1 MSKVIATTSQLN
13 PLTFP
18 LHGSRLIEASAGTGK
33 TFTLALL
40 YVRLVLGH
48 GTKETQFNRPLTPRD
63 ILVVTFTDAAAEELR
78 DRIRNR
84 LVEAAAYF
92 RDGAANA
99 SDDAVAIGDAND
111 PLELLRQDYPPKQ
124 WNTCAWQLQMAAEG
138 MDEARIS
145 TIHSWCNRVLVEQ
158 AFDTRGL
165 FNRQLVTDTEDLLA
179 QTVRDYWRVHFY
191 PLDEIAAGLISDEL
205 KSPAE
210 LLTAIRNLLKASSQ
224 GVTFKGEVLKVTDLT
239 PHLAAQGAYQQAKD
253 EAAQA
258 FAIEAEKRQAFET
271 EVKAHWVNNWQEIE
285 AYLNSIREY
294 LNGVSHQS
302 KTEEGFSELLAEIK
316 AWAEGK
322 GEAPGK
328 LKNFA
333 KGSFKFTA
341 KSSIKEAEDKEAFQL
356 LKDLLEQAKPAAINI
371 EQPELPLK
379 AAVLAHALP
388 WVKAEFNKR
397 MKQRAEMGFDDLLV
411 ELDKALDPEL
421 AQDSAKRLALALK
434 ERFPV
439 AMIDEFQ
446 DTDPIQYRI
455 FDRIY
460 QLEANAADSGLF
472 MIGDPKQAIYSFRG
486 ADIYTYLQA
495 RTATEGRHYTLKKNF
510 RSTQGVVEA
519 CNALFKQAESYD
531 RAAFRFKEEN
541 KNPIP
546 FVAVEAQGR
555 DEQLYL
561 PSGEAAP
568 LTFWYFSPEEDEDQS
583 LAITRYRELAAASAA
598 SEIVDWLMA
607 AKQGKAG
614 FGKDKQITQPLKP
627 ADIAILVRTGTEA
640 KAVREAL
647 QARQVPSVYLSD
659 RESLFSSQEAQDML
673 HWLYACANPLDE
685 RLVKAALGTNS
696 LDLPLE
702 QLAGW
707 QEDELAWEAQM
718 ELFQQLHWQWQRQ
731 GVLVMLQQL
740 LQHYQLPARLMQAPD
755 GERHLT
761 NLLHLAEWLQEAS
774 VELDGEQALIRHLA
788 EYLDAGD
795 QQQLLRLESDAER
808 VKVITIHKSKGLEYP
823 LVLLPFIGS
832 WRDID
837 GNTREVDYQLETG
850 KYQELAGNKTFKEAW
865 DAANDARIS
874 EDMRLLYVAL
884 TRASHALWLG
894 VAALKSGNAK
904 KPQVERSA
912 LGYLLNAGQPIA
924 DATAYEE
931 ALKQLAATS
940 LYLVRQAAPA
950 MHPHLLEP
958 GDALELDKAVAAPNL
973 KELTNWW
980 IASYS
985 AIQFQSVAGQ
995 VVEEVLEAGST
1006 AVNQGSLDQDTIDSS
1021 DEQMA
1026 EEDKISKFKPA
1037 EEAQAPAEL
1046 GPVSATNIMH
1056 HFPAGAVWGTLL
1068 HSVLEWAAVQE
1079 HAPTEGKKVKGFAAV
1094 VAENTASRDA
1104 FERFCKRR
1112 RIEKFFEPLWGWLVN
1127 FVHQKWQLDALSEDS
1142 EGKAISFSLSDLKP
1156 SQLAVE
1162 LEFMLES
1169 HRVNTVTLDK
1179 LVRAQTLNQVS
1190 RPVAKPNFLNGLLK
1204 GFIDLVA
1211 EHNGRY
1217 YVIDWKSNRLGRSD
1231 KDYTQEAMLKQI
1243 LEHRYDMQYV
1253 LYLVALHRQLKARL
1267 PEYNYDLHVG
1277 GAIYVFL
1284 RGMNDQ
1290 LSAGLFCDKPPKAL
1304 IEELDALLAGSNQDP
1319 QGAAL

>member
-18 LHGSRLIEASAGTGK
+18 LWGSRLIEASAGTGK

-99 SDDAVAIGDAND
+99 ND
-111 PLELLRQDYPPKQ
+111 PLELLRQDYPPEQ

-191 PLDEIAAGLISDEL
+191 PLDEMAAGLISDEL

-258 FAIEAEKRQAFET
+258 FAVEAEKRQAFEA
-271 EVKAHWVNNWQEIE
+271 EVKAHWVNNWQTIEEHLLELRSSLNARSHKSGSEADYLKLLGEI
-285 AYLNSIREY
+285 Y
-294 LNGVSHQS
+294 
-302 KTEEGFSELLAEIK
+302 
-316 AWAEGK
+316 AWAANNAEQ
-322 GEAPGK
+322 PSL

-333 KGSFKFTA
+333 AGEFKFV
-341 KSSIKEAEDKEAFQL
+341 KNKPFQQENSLEAFQL
-356 LKDLLEQAKPAAINI
+356 LKDLLAQAKPAAINI

-388 WVKAEFNKR
+388 WVKTEFNKR

-421 AQDSAKRLALALK
+421 AEDSAERLATALK

-460 QLEANAADSGLF
+460 QLKANAADSGLF

-531 RAAFRFKEEN
+531 RAAFRFKDEN
-541 KNPIP
+541 SKNPIP
-546 FVAVEAQGR
+546 FVEVEAQGR

-561 PSGEAAP
+561 PGGEAAP
-568 LTFWYFSPEEDEDQS
+568 LTFWYFSPEEDEDLS
-583 LAITRYRELAAASAA
+583 LAITRYRELAAESAA

-731 GVLVMLQQL
+731 GVLVMLQQF
-740 LQHYQLPARLMQAPD
+740 LQHYQLPARLMQTSE

-788 EYLDAGD
+788 EYLEAGD

-832 WRDID
+832 WRSID

-850 KYQELAGNKTFKEAW
+850 KYQELAGNKAFKAAW
-865 DAANDARIS
+865 DAADDARIS

-912 LGYLLNAGQPIA
+912 LGYLLNAGQPLA

-931 ALKQLAATS
+931 ALKQLAETS
-940 LYLVRQAAPA
+940 LHIVRQAAPA
-950 MHPHLLEP
+950 IHPRLLELD
-958 GDALELDKAVAAPNL
+958 DALELDKAVAAPNL
-973 KELTNWW
+973 KDLTNWW

-995 VVEEVLEAGST
+995 VVEEVLETDSP
-1006 AVNQGSLDQDTIDSS
+1006 AVNQGSLDQDTTHSS

-1026 EEDKISKFKPA
+1026 EEDKISKSKPA
-1037 EEAQAPAEL
+1037 EEAQPPAEL

-1068 HSVLEWAAVQE
+1068 HSILEWAAVQE
-1079 HAPTEGKKVKGFAAV
+1079 YTPTEGKKVKGFAAV
-1094 VAENTASRDA
+1094 IAENKKSEGE
-1104 FERFCKRR
+1104 FFVFCKRR

-1127 FVHQKWQLDALSEDS
+1127 FVHQKWQLDALGEDA
-1142 EGKAISFSLSDLKP
+1142 EGNAISFSLSDLKP

-1179 LVRAQTLNQVS
+1179 IVRAQTLNQVS

-1211 EHNGRY
+1211 EHDGRY

-1231 KDYTQEAMLKQI
+1231 TDYTQEAMLKQI

-1304 IEELDALLAGSNQDP
+1304 IEELDALLAGSNQNQ
-1319 QGAAL
+1319 QGAAS

>member
-18 LHGSRLIEASAGTGK
+18 LWGSRLIEASAGTGK

-48 GTKETQFNRPLTPRD
+48 GTKETKFNRPLTPRD

-92 RDGAANA
+92 RDGTAN
-99 SDDAVAIGDAND
+99 AND
-111 PLELLRQDYPPKQ
+111 PLELLRQDYPPEK

-179 QTVRDYWRVHFY
+179 QAVRDYWRVHFY
-191 PLDEIAAGLISDEL
+191 PLDEMAAGLISDEL

-258 FAIEAEKRQAFET
+258 IAIEAEKRQAFEA
-271 EVKAHWVNNWQEIE
+271 EVKAHWVNNWQTIKEHLLELRTSLNARSHKSGSEADYLKLLGEI
-285 AYLNSIREY
+285 Y
-294 LNGVSHQS
+294 
-302 KTEEGFSELLAEIK
+302 
-316 AWAEGK
+316 AWAANNAEQ
-322 GEAPGK
+322 PSL

-333 KGSFKFTA
+333 AGEFKFL
-341 KSSIKEAEDKEAFQL
+341 KNKPFQQENSLEAFQL
-356 LKDLLEQAKPAAINI
+356 LKDLLEQAKSAAINI
-371 EQPELPLK
+371 EQPEPPLK

-411 ELDKALDPEL
+411 ELDKALDPDL
-421 AQDSAKRLALALK
+421 AKDSAECLAAVLK

-455 FDRIY
+455 FKRIY
-460 QLEANAADSGLF
+460 QLEINAADCGLF

-486 ADIYTYLQA
+486 ADIHTYLQA
-495 RTATEGRHYTLKKNF
+495 RIATEGRHYTLKKNF

-519 CNALFKQAESYD
+519 CNALFNYAENHH
-531 RAAFRFKEEN
+531 RAAFRFKDEN
-541 KNPIP
+541 SKNPIP
-546 FVAVEAQGR
+546 FVEVEAQGR

-583 LAITRYRELAAASAA
+583 LAITRYRELAAESAA

-614 FGKDKQITQPLKP
+614 FGKNKQITQPLKP
-627 ADIAILVRTGTEA
+627 ADIAVLVRTGTEA

-647 QARQVPSVYLSD
+647 QKRKVPSVYLSD

-673 HWLYACANPLDE
+673 HWLHACANPLDE
-685 RLVKAALGTNS
+685 HLVKAALGTNS
-696 LDLPLE
+696 LDLPLA

-740 LQHYQLPARLMQAPD
+740 LQHYQLPARLMQTPN

-788 EYLDAGD
+788 EHIEAGD

-823 LVLLPFIGS
+823 LVLLPFIGA
-832 WRDID
+832 WRSVD

-850 KYQELAGNKTFKEAW
+850 KYQELAGNKAFKAAW
-865 DAANDARIS
+865 DAADDARIS

-894 VAALKSGNAK
+894 VAPLKSGRAK

-912 LGYLLNAGQPIA
+912 LGYLLNAGQPLA

-931 ALKQLAATS
+931 ALKQLADTS
-940 LYLVRQAAPA
+940 LHIRHQKAPEI
-950 MHPHLLEP
+950 HERL
-958 GDALELDKAVAAPNL
+958 LELDEVTVLDRALTPPDL
-973 KELTNWW
+973 KNITNWW

-985 AIQFQSVAGQ
+985 AIQFQSVAEQ
-995 VVEEVLEAGST
+995 AVEDILETDS
-1006 AVNQGSLDQDTIDSS
+1006 QGSPDQDTVDFS

-1026 EEDKISKFKPA
+1026 EEAKTSGFQST
-1037 EEAQAPAEL
+1037 EEAQPITEL
-1046 GPVSATNIMH
+1046 GPISATNVMH
-1056 HFPAGAVWGTLL
+1056 YFPAGPTWGTLL
-1068 HSVLEWAAVQE
+1068 HTILEWAAVQE
-1079 HAPTEGKKVKGFAAV
+1079 YTPFKGKKLKGFKAV
-1094 VAENTASRDA
+1094 IAGNTASKDA

-1112 RIEKFFEPLWGWLVN
+1112 NIESFFEPLWGWLID
-1127 FVHQKWQLDALSEDS
+1127 FVQKKWPLSLLDES
-1142 EGKAISFSLSDLKP
+1142 KNFSLSDLNP
-1156 SQLAVE
+1156 SQFAVE

-1179 LVRAQTLNQVS
+1179 LVKAHTLNQMD
-1190 RPVAKPNFLNGLLK
+1190 RPVAKPNLLNGLLK

-1211 EHNGRY
+1211 EHKGRY

-1231 KDYTQEAMLKQI
+1231 SDYTQEARLKQI

-1267 PEYNYDLHVG
+1267 PKYNYDKHVG

-1290 LSAGLFCDKPPKAL
+1290 LSEGVFFDKPPKAL
-1304 IEELDALLAGSNQDP
+1304 IEELDALLAGSNQDQ
-1319 QGAAL
+1319 QGAAS

>member
-18 LHGSRLIEASAGTGK
+18 LWGSRLIEASAGTGK

-92 RDGAANA
+92 RDGVAN
-99 SDDAVAIGDAND
+99 AND
-111 PLELLRQDYPPKQ
+111 PLEKLRQDYSPKE
-124 WNTCAWQLQMAAEG
+124 WNTCAWKLQMAAEG
-138 MDEARIS
+138 MDESRVS

-179 QTVRDYWRVHFY
+179 QVVRDYWRVHFY
-191 PLDEIAAGLISDEL
+191 PLDEMAAGLISDEL

-258 FAIEAEKRQAFET
+258 FAVEAEKRQAFEA
-271 EVKAHWVNNWQEIE
+271 EVKAHWVNNWQTIEEHLLELRSSLNARSHKSGSEADYLKLLGEI
-285 AYLNSIREY
+285 Y
-294 LNGVSHQS
+294 
-302 KTEEGFSELLAEIK
+302 
-316 AWAEGK
+316 AWAANNAEQ
-322 GEAPGK
+322 PSL

-333 KGSFKFTA
+333 AGEFKFV
-341 KSSIKEAEDKEAFQL
+341 KNKPFQQENSLEAFQL

-421 AQDSAKRLALALK
+421 AKDSAERLAAVLK
-434 ERFPV
+434 ERFPI

-460 QLEANAADSGLF
+460 QLETNSAASGLF

-640 KAVREAL
+640 KAMREAL

-850 KYQELAGNKTFKEAW
+850 KYQELAGNKTFKAAW

-940 LYLVRQAAPA
+940 LHLVRQAAPA

-958 GDALELDKAVAAPNL
+958 DDALELDKAVAAPNL
-973 KELTNWW
+973 KDLTNWW

-985 AIQFQSVAGQ
+985 AIQFQSVNGQ
-995 VVEEVLEAGST
+995 IIEGTQEVADNLMLPASPDKEAETPREDQRDEEIKTFQPPPIA
-1006 AVNQGSLDQDTIDSS
+1006 
-1021 DEQMA
+1021 
-1026 EEDKISKFKPA
+1026 
-1037 EEAQAPAEL
+1037 EAQPQQDL
-1046 GPVSATNIMH
+1046 GPMSDVNVMH

-1068 HSVLEWAAVQE
+1068 HSVLEWAAIQE
-1079 HAPTEGKKVKGFAAV
+1079 YKPTSGKKIKGFAAV
-1094 VAENTASRDA
+1094 IAENTASQEA
-1104 FERFCKRR
+1104 FKRFCDKRN
-1112 RIEKFFEPLWGWLVN
+1112 IENFYEPLWGWLVS
-1127 FVHQKWQLDALSEDS
+1127 FVQKKWQLDALGKDV

-1156 SQLAVE
+1156 AQLAVE

-1169 HRVNTVTLDK
+1169 HQVNTLTLDK
-1179 LVRAQTLNQVS
+1179 LIRENTLEQVS
-1190 RPVAKPNFLNGLLK
+1190 RPVAKPNYLNGLLK

-1211 EHNGRY
+1211 EHDGRY
-1217 YVIDWKSNRLGRSD
+1217 YVIDWKSNRLGFSD
-1231 KDYTQEAMLKQI
+1231 SDYTQAAMLKQI

-1253 LYLVALHRQLKARL
+1253 LYLVALHRLLKARL
-1267 PEYNYDLHVG
+1267 PDYDYDQHVG

-1284 RGMNDQ
+1284 RGMNAK
-1290 LSAGLFCDKPPKAL
+1290 LSEGLFCDKPPKAL
-1304 IEELDALLAGSNQDP
+1304 IEKLDALLAGAHSEQ
-1319 QGAAL
+1319 QGVLV